1 LVAGART
8 HDECRDG
15 NFPKSNVKSNRRVI
29 NQTAPCKLTVA
40 LTQLQRTPQSSYINI
55 ASIDTHTATMAPSRA
70 LLLRRL
76 TSATVTPCLRPTTR
90 LLTTSATTLRRI
102 QQPSALQHDLWRQ
115 SQFSAPCTRL
125 YSQSASAAP
134 EAPDYLNEAEL
145 HVFNKIMAELEP
157 VKLEVCSASPPS
169 RLRRM
174 HLGGDTSTS
183 RR

>member
-15 NFPKSNVKSNRRVI
+15 NFPDSNVKPNRRMI

-40 LTQLQRTPQSSYINI
+40 LTPLHCTPQSPYTNI

-70 LLLRRL
+70 LLLRRIA
-76 TSATVTPCLRPTTR
+76 SATVTPCLRPTTR
-90 LLTTSATTLRRI
+90 LLTTSAITLRRT
-102 QQPSALQHDLWRQ
+102 QQPSALQHGLWRQ

-125 YSQSASAAP
+125 YSQSASTAP

-169 RLRRM
+169 RLRRLHM
-174 HLGGDTSTS
+174 GGDTSTS
-183 RR
+183 R